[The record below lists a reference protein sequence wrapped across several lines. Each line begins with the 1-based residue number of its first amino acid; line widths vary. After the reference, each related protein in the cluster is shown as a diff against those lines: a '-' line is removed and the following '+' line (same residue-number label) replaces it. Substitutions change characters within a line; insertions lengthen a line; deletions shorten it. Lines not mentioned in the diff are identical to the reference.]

1 MFRSRTLLFCGLA
14 ASLFLSLLA
23 LVYPVYV
30 IRPFRRQMPAE
41 LALAMQVMQFRPVLE
56 GACALTALA
65 ICFFGYRH
73 FGSIKARAAAVVCV
87 LLVLAAAALSRVNIY
102 EQMFHPAEKPTYAA
116 ISQTKLAA
124 EEPVIAISVDGAAR
138 AYPIRIISYHHI
150 INDTLA
156 GEPVVATY

>member
-14 ASLFLSLLA
+14 ASLALSLLA
-23 LVYPVYV
+23 LVYPIYV
-30 IRPFRRQMPAE
+30 IRPFRRQMPGE
-41 LALAMQVMQFRPVLE
+41 LAVAMQVMRYRPVLE
-56 GACALTALA
+56 GSCVLVALA

-73 FGSIKARAAAVVCV
+73 FGSSKARAAALVCV
-87 LLVLAAAALSRVNIY
+87 VLVLAAAALSRVNIY
-102 EQMFHPAEKPTYAA
+102 EQMFHPAEKPAFAT

-124 EEPVIAISVDGAAR
+124 AESVIAISLNGAAR

>member
-1 MFRSRTLLFCGLA
+1 MFRSRTLLIWGLA
-14 ASLFLSLLA
+14 ASLVLSLLA

-30 IRPFRRQMPAE
+30 IRPFRRQMPGE
-41 LALAMQVMQFRPVLE
+41 LALAMQLMRYRPVLE
-56 GACALTALA
+56 GCCVLVALA
-65 ICFFGYRH
+65 ICLLGFRH
-73 FGSIKARAAAVVCV
+73 FGSIKARVAAVVCV
-87 LLVLAAAALSRVNIY
+87 VVVLASATLARVNIY
-102 EQMFHPAEKPTYAA
+102 EQMFHPAEKPAFAT

-124 EEPVIAISVDGAAR
+124 AESVIAISLNGAAR